1 MALNAL
7 IARAVKERVTANA
20 QLSALLPGDLH
31 YGKRADTS
39 ATRPFA
45 AMTVD
50 EFEREYDSGGGAIV
64 RYRLTV
70 TVYGG
75 QRARNVGEI
84 LQVFSALLSREV
96 GWLQVVADQLGSVLS
111 IVPSESDLTED
122 ETEEFG
128 KDVMV
133 GRSAWRIVVNEH
145 ESIEV

>member
-7 IARAVKERVTANA
+7 IARAVKDRVTANA

-31 YGKRADTS
+31 YGRADTS

-45 AMTVD
+45 AMTVK
-50 EFEREYDSGGGAIV
+50 ERNREYDSGGGALV
-64 RYRLTV
+64 QYELTI
-70 TVYGG
+70 TIYGK
-75 QRARNVGEI
+75 QRASNVGEI

-96 GWLQVVADQLGSVLS
+96 GWLQVVADQLGAVLS

-122 ETEEFG
+122 DTEEFG

-133 GRSAWRIVVNEH
+133 GRTAWIIIVNEY
-145 ESIEV
+145 ETILA